1 MDECFEHGWTAP
13 SSGVLCSLSSASWTL
28 RFGKDHWAQGS
39 RQIPVQLLACTS
51 NSKGELQN
59 MKPYWIQGMSYA
71 LYIPYP
77 QLGSN
82 HCSPHNHRGRKRY
95 FCLKGHVVFVPV
107 NYSRVKLWRKVGV
120 FQTRSVHYALFYTV
134 LVTKTQRVVEGQ
146 DCDSEFHY

>member
-1 MDECFEHGWTAP
+1 
-13 SSGVLCSLSSASWTL
+13 
-28 RFGKDHWAQGS
+28 
-39 RQIPVQLLACTS
+39 
-51 NSKGELQN
+51 
-59 MKPYWIQGMSYA
+59 MKPYRIQGMSYA

-146 DCDSEFHY
+146 GCDSEFHD